1 MSAPKP
7 SLRAACDNCYQA
19 KVKCIPTPSGCQR
32 CISLFSRC
40 FHSPPGRPGRVPTVR
55 SAPFNPES
63 SNIPIPIQGEQKHEP
78 GDLHLSLKG
87 LTGDGVLSE
96 TATLDTPLNPW
107 VPMDSPSIN
116 ETLYGEAVLS
126 FPEFAIEPPI
136 LTPTDGQWNDF
147 GDDKKSCACFVSIL
161 QALEKAQRTDLQSLG
176 LDVALRHNKDALLG
190 VCNSIK
196 CSIPHDST
204 TRLLILILLRKS
216 LKLYQ
221 ILFHLRL
228 SAKPVN
234 AREMNPASAPYS
246 LHVANPALSSISPPP
261 SAQPDYFNVLAHP
274 HTEKHETV
282 PQAIRLTLGSY
293 HLDEADERSLKK
305 QIFLLDVGKVP
316 RLLERL
322 DQRACSLDETDGLD
336 LYNMMRSSLIADF
349 RVVMTD
355 VHS

>member
-161 QALEKAQRTDLQSLG
+161 QALEKAQRTDLQSFG

-228 SAKPVN
+228 SAKGCQCKGN
-234 AREMNPASAPYS
+234 ESR
-246 LHVANPALSSISPPP
+246 ISPIF
-261 SAQPDYFNVLAHP
+261 STCCQSGFIEYITS
-274 HTEKHETV
+274 TEWSTRLFQRTGSSTRREARDCTAGYSTYIGLV
-282 PQAIRLTLGSY
+282 P
-293 HLDEADERSLKK
+293 
-305 QIFLLDVGKVP
+305 
-316 RLLERL
+316 
-322 DQRACSLDETDGLD
+322 
-336 LYNMMRSSLIADF
+336 F
-349 RVVMTD
+349 RRGG
-355 VHS
+355 